1 MSGVATAIAGSAVL
15 GAVVS
20 SNAAGKATDAASK
33 ASQSELAFNQ
43 QRYDDWKEVYGP
55 IQDNLSDY
63 YSNLSPDMYEAQ
75 GLEAFNAEY
84 QKAQDAVAT
93 SLAQRGITDSG
104 LSAQLEQQGAVS
116 AAQSRAAIR
125 MDAPA
130 KVAELQSNFLQ
141 IGLGQDPS
149 GDMAGTLARN
159 TRTTQNIATQSQMA
173 AGQAA
178 GNATTEVGNAA
189 VALANYNPN
198 GDM

>member
-1 MSGVATAIAGSAVL
+1 MSGIATAIAGSAVV

-20 SNAAGKATDAASK
+20 NNASKRATKAASA
-33 ASQSELAFNQ
+33 ASESELAFNQ

-63 YSNLSPDMYEAQ
+63 YSNLSPDLYEAQ
-75 GLEAFNAEY
+75 GLEAFNAEF
-84 QKAQDAVAT
+84 QKAQDDVAT

-104 LSAQLEQQGAVS
+104 LSAQLAQQGAVT
-116 AAQSRAAIR
+116 AAENRAAIR

-149 GDMAGTLARN
+149 GDIAGTLARN
-159 TRTTQNIATQSQMA
+159 TGTTQNIATQSQIA
-173 AGQAA
+173 AGQAT
-178 GNATTEVGNAA
+178 GNAITEVGNAA

>member
-1 MSGVATAIAGSAVL
+1 MSGIATAIAGSAVV

-20 SNAAGKATDAASK
+20 NNASKRATKAASA
-33 ASQSELAFNQ
+33 ASESELAFNQ

-63 YSNLSPDMYEAQ
+63 YSNLSPDLYEAQ
-75 GLEAFNAEY
+75 GLEAFNAEF
-84 QKAQDAVAT
+84 QKAQDDVAA

-104 LSAQLEQQGAVS
+104 LSAQLAQQGAVT
-116 AAQSRAAIR
+116 AAENRAAIR

-149 GDMAGTLARN
+149 GDIAGTLARN
-159 TRTTQNIATQSQMA
+159 TGTTQNIATQSQIA
-173 AGQAA
+173 AGQAT
-178 GNATTEVGNAA
+178 GNAITEVGNAA

>member
-1 MSGVATAIAGSAVL
+1 MSGVATAIAGAAIV
-15 GAVVS
+15 GGVVS
-20 SNAAGKATDAASK
+20 NNASKRATESAEKMAAS
-33 ASQSELAFNQ
+33 ELEFNQ
-43 QRYDDWKEVYGP
+43 QRYSDWKDVYGS

-63 YSNLSPDMYEAQ
+63 YTNLSPDMYEAQ

-84 QKAQDAVAT
+84 QKAQDSVAT

-104 LSAQLEQQGAVS
+104 LSTQLEQQGALS

-130 KVAELQSNFLQ
+130 KVASLQSNFLQ

-149 GDMAGTLARN
+149 GDIAGTLARGTN
-159 TRTTQNIATQSQMA
+159 NSQNVATQAQIA
-173 AGQAA
+173 AGQAT
-178 GNATTEVGNAA
+178 GNAVTEIGNAA
-189 VALANYNPN
+189 TAIANYNPN

>member
-104 LSAQLEQQGAVS
+104 LSAQLEQQGAIS

-149 GDMAGTLARN
+149 GDIAGTLARN
-159 TRTTQNIATQSQMA
+159 TNATQNIATQSQMA

-178 GNATTEVGNAA
+178 GNAITEVGNAA

>member
-1 MSGVATAIAGSAVL
+1 MSGVATAIAGAAIV
-15 GAVVS
+15 GGVVS
-20 SNAAGKATDAASK
+20 NNASKRATESAEKMAAS
-33 ASQSELAFNQ
+33 ELEFNQ
-43 QRYDDWKEVYGP
+43 QRYSDWKDVYGS

-63 YSNLSPDMYEAQ
+63 YTNLSPDMYEAQ

-84 QKAQDAVAT
+84 QKAQDSVAT

-104 LSAQLEQQGAVS
+104 LSTQLEQQGALS

-130 KVAELQSNFLQ
+130 KVASLQSNFLQ

-149 GDMAGTLARN
+149 GDIAGTLARGTSN
-159 TRTTQNIATQSQMA
+159 SQNIATQAQIA
-173 AGQAA
+173 AGQAT
-178 GNATTEVGNAA
+178 GNAVTEIGNAA
-189 VALANYNPN
+189 TAIANYNPN

>member
-159 TRTTQNIATQSQMA
+159 TNTTQNIATQSQMA

-178 GNATTEVGNAA
+178 GNAITEVGNAA

>member
-43 QRYDDWKEVYGP
+43 QRYDDWKAVYGP

-104 LSAQLEQQGAVS
+104 LSAQLEQQGAIS
-116 AAQSRAAIR
+116 AAQNRAAIR

-149 GDMAGTLARN
+149 GDIAGTLARN
-159 TRTTQNIATQSQMA
+159 TSTTQNIATQSQMA

-178 GNATTEVGNAA
+178 GNAITEVGNAA

>member
-1 MSGVATAIAGSAVL
+1 MSGVATAIAGSAIV

-20 SNAAGKATDAASK
+20 NNASKRATEAASE
-33 ASQSELAFNQ
+33 ASESELAFNQ

-55 IQDNLSDY
+55 IQDNLSNY
-63 YSNLSPDMYEAQ
+63 YSNLSPDLYEAQ
-75 GLEAFNAEY
+75 GLEAFNAEF
-84 QKAQDAVAT
+84 QKAQDDVAT

-104 LSAQLEQQGAVS
+104 LAAQLEQQGAVT
-116 AAQSRAAIR
+116 AAENRAAIR
-125 MDAPA
+125 MDAPS

-149 GDMAGTLARN
+149 GDIAGTLARN
-159 TRTTQNIATQSQMA
+159 TNSTQNIATQSQIA
-173 AGQAA
+173 AGQAT
-178 GNATTEVGNAA
+178 GNVITEVGNAA